1 MPNDERGHNLR
12 DQQEALRNEGR
23 GGSSNDSMSGRT
35 LTIAL
40 AVVLGLFFA
49 LMFALVFR

>member
-1 MPNDERGHNLR
+1 MPNDERGHNFRNQQEGLR
-12 DQQEALRNEGR
+12 DQGR
-23 GGSSNDSMSGRT
+23 GGSANDSMSART

-40 AVVLGLFFA
+40 AVVIGLFIA